1 MSEQLLNGLLG
12 KVIANELPL
21 AMASN
26 KTEGSLQTNSG
37 GESFSTKLADSV
49 KNVSASNKQ
58 ASTSVEPE
66 LTLSNQEDINYVT
79 ETASKGILTNIE
91 GLQEQLN
98 QVLSNN
104 INGET
109 FISSGIN
116 GTADSKTTPVSTQLH
131 ALLNGEETSTL
142 AKAIQN
148 GEEVSTLAKAM
159 QNGEETSTLAKAM
172 QNGEAVSTLAKAM
185 QNGEET
191 STLAKAMQNGEAV
204 STLAKAM
211 QNGEETSTLAKA
223 MQNGEETS
231 TLAKAMQNGEETS
244 TLAKAMQNGEETS
257 TLAKAMQNGEETS
270 TLAKAMQNGEEVS
283 TSPKAML
290 NSEEALSLA
299 KPVRSGSEVS
309 SLTKATKLKGKAISS
324 TAKTMKDG
332 EAISSL
338 AKAEGSGEEISSLAK
353 TMNDQGL
360 QDNSNNRINGQLAS
374 RHADKSVPEES
385 NPNLSPV
392 QAEVEDSELH
402 HALNVSKSQY
412 TTTSSNNNDIIDN
425 IKLDESANQSNV
437 SQDNSFLNNQSSDT
451 AKELNI
457 NLTTIKQGVAPKIS
471 FANVAGQI
479 NVAQPFESLGVDLV
493 DNFIQRAR
501 LFTQGDKSAI
511 KLQLNPPELGSLKL
525 EFTVQDDV
533 LEAKI
538 FVERSVVKDIIEKD
552 IPRLRELLANTEI
565 DVGKLDVFLQEKEDE
580 RLGFMNKGFQSDPE
594 NDQAQ
599 ESENQGNE
607 DFGDEAGE
615 ELELSMAGS
624 HQINYLV

>member
-1 MSEQLLNGLLG
+1 MAEQLLNGLLG
-12 KVIANELPL
+12 KVVANESPL

-37 GESFSTKLADSV
+37 EESFSAKLADSV
-49 KNVSASNKQ
+49 KNVSASSKQ
-58 ASTSVEPE
+58 ASASVEQEP
-66 LTLSNQEDINYVT
+66 TLSNQEDINYVT

-91 GLQEQLN
+91 GLREQLN
-98 QVLSNN
+98 QELNNNTNKAIFVANGINN
-104 INGET
+104 ISDDKAT
-109 FISSGIN
+109 S
-116 GTADSKTTPVSTQLH
+116 VSTQLH
-131 ALLNGEETSTL
+131 ALLNGEETLTL
-142 AKAIQN
+142 AKATQN

-159 QNGEETSTLAKAM
+159 QNGEE
-172 QNGEAVSTLAKAM
+172 V
-185 QNGEET
+185 
-191 STLAKAMQNGEAV
+191 
-204 STLAKAM
+204 
-211 QNGEETSTLAKA
+211 
-223 MQNGEETS
+223 
-231 TLAKAMQNGEETS
+231 
-244 TLAKAMQNGEETS
+244 
-257 TLAKAMQNGEETS
+257 S

-283 TSPKAML
+283 V
-290 NSEEALSLA
+290 LA
-299 KPVRSGSEVS
+299 KSRKNGKEVAVLAKSMKNGKEVS
-309 SLTKATKLKGKAISS
+309 SL
-324 TAKTMKDG
+324 AKSMKDG

-353 TMNDQGL
+353 AMNDQGL

-374 RHADKSVPEES
+374 QHANKSVPEES
-385 NPNLSPV
+385 NPNSS
-392 QAEVEDSELH
+392 EVEDSELH
-402 HALNVSKSQY
+402 RALNVSKSQD

-501 LFTQGDKSAI
+501 LFTQGDKSVI

-552 IPRLRELLANTEI
+552 IPRLRELIANTEI

-580 RLGFMNKGFQSDPE
+580 RLGFMNKGFQSDSE
-594 NDQAQ
+594 SDQAQ
-599 ESENQGNE
+599 EPTDQGNE

-624 HQINYLV
+624 NQINYLV

>member
-1 MSEQLLNGLLG
+1 MSEQLLNGLFG
-12 KVIANELPL
+12 KVIVNELPL
-21 AMASN
+21 AMSSN

-49 KNVSASNKQ
+49 KNMSASNKSNKQ
-58 ASTSVEPE
+58 ASASVEPE
-66 LTLSNQEDINYVT
+66 PTLLNQEDINYMM

-91 GLQEQLN
+91 GLREQLN
-98 QVLSNN
+98 QELNN
-104 INGET
+104 NTNKAIFVAN
-109 FISSGIN
+109 GIN
-116 GTADSKTTPVSTQLH
+116 DTSDDKATSVSAKLH
-131 ALLNGEETSTL
+131 ALLNGED
-142 AKAIQN
+142 
-148 GEEVSTLAKAM
+148 VSTLAKAM
-159 QNGEETSTLAKAM
+159 QNGEDVSILAKAM
-172 QNGEAVSTLAKAM
+172 QNGED
-185 QNGEET
+185 
-191 STLAKAMQNGEAV
+191 V

-231 TLAKAMQNGEETS
+231 TLAKAMQNGEE
-244 TLAKAMQNGEETS
+244 
-257 TLAKAMQNGEETS
+257 
-270 TLAKAMQNGEEVS
+270 
-283 TSPKAML
+283 
-290 NSEEALSLA
+290 ALSLA
-299 KPVRSGSEVS
+299 RPVRSGSEVS

-332 EAISSL
+332 EVISSL
-338 AKAEGSGEEISSLAK
+338 AKSEGSGEEISSLAK

-360 QDNSNNRINGQLAS
+360 QDNPNNRINEQLAS
-374 RHADKSVPEES
+374 QHANKSVPEES
-385 NPNLSPV
+385 NPNLS
-392 QAEVEDSELH
+392 EVEDSELH
-402 HALNVSKSQY
+402 HALNVSKSQD
-412 TTTSSNNNDIIDN
+412 TTTSSNDNDIIGN
-425 IKLDESANQSNV
+425 IKLDESTNHSNV
-437 SQDNSFLNNQSSDT
+437 SQDNSFLNNQGSDT
-451 AKELNI
+451 ARESSI
-457 NLTTIKQGVAPKIS
+457 NLTNIKQGVEPKIS
-471 FANVAGQI
+471 FANVARQI

-552 IPRLRELLANTEI
+552 IPRLRELIANTEV

-594 NDQAQ
+594 SDQAQ
-599 ESENQGNE
+599 EPTNQGNE

>member
-12 KVIANELPL
+12 KVVANESPL

-37 GESFSTKLADSV
+37 EESFSAKLADSV
-49 KNVSASNKQ
+49 KNVSASSKQ
-58 ASTSVEPE
+58 ASASVEQEP
-66 LTLSNQEDINYVT
+66 TLSNQEDINYVT

-91 GLQEQLN
+91 GLREQLN
-98 QVLSNN
+98 QELNN
-104 INGET
+104 HTNKAIFVAN
-109 FISSGIN
+109 GIN
-116 GTADSKTTPVSTQLH
+116 NTSDDKATSVSTQLH
-131 ALLNGEETSTL
+131 ALLNGEETLTL
-142 AKAIQN
+142 AKATQN

-159 QNGEETSTLAKAM
+159 QNGEE
-172 QNGEAVSTLAKAM
+172 V
-185 QNGEET
+185 
-191 STLAKAMQNGEAV
+191 
-204 STLAKAM
+204 
-211 QNGEETSTLAKA
+211 
-223 MQNGEETS
+223 
-231 TLAKAMQNGEETS
+231 
-244 TLAKAMQNGEETS
+244 
-257 TLAKAMQNGEETS
+257 S

-283 TSPKAML
+283 TLAKSMQNGEEVSTLAKSMQNGEEVSTLAKSMQNGEEVSTLAKAMQ
-290 NSEEALSLA
+290 NGEEVSTLA
-299 KPVRSGSEVS
+299 KAMQNGKEVSVLAKSMKNGKEVSVLAKSMKNGKEVS
-309 SLTKATKLKGKAISS
+309 SL
-324 TAKTMKDG
+324 AKSMKDG

-353 TMNDQGL
+353 AMNDQGL
-360 QDNSNNRINGQLAS
+360 QDNSNNRINEQLAS
-374 RHADKSVPEES
+374 QHANKSVPEES
-385 NPNLSPV
+385 NPNSS
-392 QAEVEDSELH
+392 EVEDSELY
-402 HALNVSKSQY
+402 HALNVSKSQD

-437 SQDNSFLNNQSSDT
+437 SQDNSFLNNQGSDT

-457 NLTTIKQGVAPKIS
+457 NLTNIKQSVAPKIS

-501 LFTQGDKSAI
+501 LFTQGDKSVI

-552 IPRLRELLANTEI
+552 IPRLRELIANTEV
-565 DVGKLDVFLQEKEDE
+565 DVGKLDIFLQEKEDE
-580 RLGFMNKGFQSDPE
+580 RLGFMNKGFQSDSE
-594 NDQAQ
+594 SDQAQ
-599 ESENQGNE
+599 EPTNQGNE

-624 HQINYLV
+624 NQINYLV

>member
-12 KVIANELPL
+12 KVVANESPL

-37 GESFSTKLADSV
+37 EESFSAKLADSV
-49 KNVSASNKQ
+49 KNVSASSKQ
-58 ASTSVEPE
+58 ASASVEQEP
-66 LTLSNQEDINYVT
+66 TLSNQEDINYVT

-91 GLQEQLN
+91 GLREQLN
-98 QVLSNN
+98 QELNNHTNKAIFVANGINN
-104 INGET
+104 ISDDKAT
-109 FISSGIN
+109 S
-116 GTADSKTTPVSTQLH
+116 VSTQLH
-131 ALLNGEETSTL
+131 ALLNGEETLTL
-142 AKAIQN
+142 AKATQN

-159 QNGEETSTLAKAM
+159 QNGEE
-172 QNGEAVSTLAKAM
+172 V
-185 QNGEET
+185 
-191 STLAKAMQNGEAV
+191 
-204 STLAKAM
+204 
-211 QNGEETSTLAKA
+211 
-223 MQNGEETS
+223 
-231 TLAKAMQNGEETS
+231 
-244 TLAKAMQNGEETS
+244 
-257 TLAKAMQNGEETS
+257 S

-283 TSPKAML
+283 TLAKSMQNGEEVSTLAKAMQ
-290 NSEEALSLA
+290 NGKEVSVLA
-299 KPVRSGSEVS
+299 KSMKNGKEVS
-309 SLTKATKLKGKAISS
+309 SL
-324 TAKTMKDG
+324 AKSMKDG

-338 AKAEGSGEEISSLAK
+338 VKAEGSGEEISSLAK

-360 QDNSNNRINGQLAS
+360 QDNSNNRINEQLAS
-374 RHADKSVPEES
+374 QHANKSVPEES
-385 NPNLSPV
+385 NPNSS
-392 QAEVEDSELH
+392 EVEDSELH
-402 HALNVSKSQY
+402 HALNVSKSQD
-412 TTTSSNNNDIIDN
+412 TTTSSNNNDIINN

-437 SQDNSFLNNQSSDT
+437 SQDNSFLNNQGSDT

-457 NLTTIKQGVAPKIS
+457 NLTNIKQSVAPKIS

-501 LFTQGDKSAI
+501 LFTQGDKSVI

-552 IPRLRELLANTEI
+552 IPRLRELIANTEV
-565 DVGKLDVFLQEKEDE
+565 DVGKLDIFLQEKEDE
-580 RLGFMNKGFQSDPE
+580 RLGFMNKGFQSDSE
-594 NDQAQ
+594 SDQAQ
-599 ESENQGNE
+599 EPTNQGNE

-624 HQINYLV
+624 NQINYLV